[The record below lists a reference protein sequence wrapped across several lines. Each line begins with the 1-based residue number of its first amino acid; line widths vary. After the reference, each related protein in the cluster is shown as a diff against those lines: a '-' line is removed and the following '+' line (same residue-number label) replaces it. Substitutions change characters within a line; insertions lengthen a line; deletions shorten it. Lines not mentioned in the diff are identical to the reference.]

1 MAVVFN
7 VNGDALIQG
16 NLTVTGTK
24 PPVLRSELV
33 QDNEAEYDIPFES
46 WRVFDAYQT
55 SLPGTSASDDLGLY
69 AGTFGTSTPAIKTYD
84 LKNAGAT
91 NVRARFRVQLPPE
104 YVAGETV
111 KIRFYAGME
120 TTVASASATIDVEAY
135 KTAGDGLV
143 SGSDLVTTSATT
155 INSLTLANKDFLVT
169 ATALSPGDWL
179 DCRVTIAINDSAT
192 ATAVIGKI
200 GKASLLLDIKG

>member
-1 MAVVFN
+1 MAVV
-7 VNGDALIQG
+7 VTYNGDVQIQG

-24 PPVLRSELV
+24 PLIARSGLI
-33 QDNEAEYDIPFES
+33 QDAEAEHDIPFES

-55 SLPGTSASDDLGLY
+55 VLPGTSTGDDLGLY
-69 AGTFGTSTPAIKTYD
+69 GGTFGTATPAVKTYD

-91 NVRARFRVQLPPE
+91 NVRARFRVQLPPW
-104 YVAGETV
+104 YDTGETV
-111 KIRFYAGME
+111 KIRFNAGME
-120 TTVASASATIDVEAY
+120 TTVASASATVDVEAY

-155 INSLTLANKDFLVT
+155 INSLTLANKDFLLT
-169 ATALSPGDWL
+169 STALAPGDWL